1 MDNLAL
7 LKQSDVLAK
16 TVDWMVSIDILN
28 HYLVKKQLLSKYL
41 IGFLISHLIT
51 IHSGNFRVPFHVRFK
66 WSRMDFIC
74 MFSRNQRL
82 DTIFF
87 IIASDSWQKTLW
99 PCLFSIFII
108 THGFLKMEEHLTF
121 KHRYFADFDTE
132 EKNG

>member
-74 MFSRNQRL
+74 IFSRNQRL

-87 IIASDSWQKTLW
+87 IIASDS
-99 PCLFSIFII
+99 
-108 THGFLKMEEHLTF
+108 
-121 KHRYFADFDTE
+121 
-132 EKNG
+132 